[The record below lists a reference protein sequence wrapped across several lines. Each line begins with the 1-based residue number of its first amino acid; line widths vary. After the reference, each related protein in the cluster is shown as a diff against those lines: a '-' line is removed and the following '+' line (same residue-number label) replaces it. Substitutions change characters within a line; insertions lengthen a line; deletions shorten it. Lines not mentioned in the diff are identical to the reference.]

1 MKSLY
6 SIIILLALTTS
17 FSQTVQAKKQ
27 GKEQQ
32 VAATQQSKSSINVN
46 INSANAETIAE
57 ALKGVGMKK
66 AQAIIEYRKKHG
78 DFKAIEEIASVKGI
92 GAATIAKNFNR
103 IKLK

>member
-6 SIIILLALTTS
+6 SLIILLILSTS

-27 GKEQQ
+27 TKEKV
-32 VAATQQSKSSINVN
+32 VAEQRAKSALSVN
-46 INSANAETIAE
+46 INSANAEAIAE
-57 ALKGVGMKK
+57 SLKGVGMKK
-66 AQAIIEYRKKHG
+66 AQAIIEYRQKNG

-92 GAATIAKNFNR
+92 GAATIAKNYNR